1 MREATLFELP
11 EPQEPAPTPPTR
23 PEEARVLRPDRQQ
36 LQWLPRDLDE
46 LLAEDHSARAIWG
59 LLEKMDLSAFYGSIK
74 ATVARPG
81 RPTTDPQVLL
91 ALWLLGTVEGVGS
104 ARRLARLCQE
114 HDAYRWLCGGVPINY
129 HMLSDFRVAHEG
141 ALDELLT
148 QITASLM
155 AAGAVTLERVAQDGM
170 RVRASAGAS
179 SFRRQETL
187 EKHLKEA
194 RAQVARLAK
203 EREHPD
209 PGVSQREQGA
219 GERAARERAAR
230 ERVERVELALDL
242 LPQAQA
248 IKERQ
253 ERTLATPKRDKVTQ
267 PRVSTTDP
275 HAPVMKMPD
284 AGFRPADN
292 LELATDRANG
302 IIVGVSVIREG
313 TDAGQAL
320 PMEEQVVKRT
330 GQHPQDYLMD
340 GGFATRED
348 ITALEERDVTV
359 YSPVRLP
366 RNKPEEEGYQPHYG
380 DTPQVVRWRQR
391 MATEEAK
398 AVYRGRGSTAE
409 WANAQVSQHG
419 VSRFTVRGLAKVTSV
434 MLLVA
439 VGHNLLRW
447 IDRAGEPPLKTE
459 APKTAGPAGDR
470 GTFGECVG
478 QRSPTIQFQP
488 ECQTFT
494 SSQGDISF
502 ILLGTIS
509 RQQAT

>member
-1 MREATLFELP
+1 MTEPTLFELP
-11 EPQEPAPTPPTR
+11 PTEEWTPAPPTR
-23 PEEARVLRPDRQQ
+23 PEEARVLRPVREQ
-36 LQWLPRDLDE
+36 LQWLPRSLDE
-46 LLAEDHSARAIWG
+46 MLAEDHSARAIWG
-59 LLEKMDLSAFYGSIK
+59 LLEQLDLSAFYGSIK
-74 ATVARPG
+74 ATLDRPG

-91 ALWLLGTVEGVGS
+91 AVWLLGTVEGVGS
-104 ARRLARLCQE
+104 ARKLARLCQE

-148 QITASLM
+148 QIVASLT

-179 SFRRQETL
+179 SFRRRETL
-187 EKHLKEA
+187 EKHLEEA
-194 RAQVARLAK
+194 RGQVARLAK

-209 PGVSQREQGA
+209 PGVTRREQG
-219 GERAARERAAR
+219 ARERAAR
-230 ERVERVELALDL
+230 ERAERVEQALEL

-248 IKERQ
+248 AKERQ
-253 ERTLATPKRDKVTQ
+253 ERTLATPKKARVTQ

-275 HAPVMKMPD
+275 QARVMKMPD
-284 AGFRPADN
+284 GGFRPAYN
-292 LELATDRANG
+292 VELATDRANG
-302 IIVGVSVIREG
+302 VIVGVTVIREG

-320 PMEEQVVKRT
+320 PMEEQVLKRT

-366 RNKPEEEGYQPHYG
+366 RNKPEEERYQPRYG

-398 AVYRGRGSTAE
+398 AVYRQRGSTAE

-447 IDRAGEPPLKTE
+447 ATL
-459 APKTAGPAGDR
+459 
-470 GTFGECVG
+470 FG
-478 QRSPTIQFQP
+478 
-488 ECQTFT
+488 
-494 SSQGDISF
+494 
-502 ILLGTIS
+502 
-509 RQQAT
+509 